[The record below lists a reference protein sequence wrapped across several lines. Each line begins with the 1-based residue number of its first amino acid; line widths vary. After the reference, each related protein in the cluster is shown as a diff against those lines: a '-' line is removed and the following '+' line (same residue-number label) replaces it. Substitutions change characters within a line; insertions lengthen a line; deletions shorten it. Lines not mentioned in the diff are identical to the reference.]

1 MEIEKKKAVK
11 GELKQEPKDD
21 LKEEFKEELKEELKA
36 DSQKQPAGRSWD
48 HIESD
53 LKEALNTWSDL
64 TEELADKMS
73 PEEAQL
79 QEIKSL
85 LGTLRDKLKE
95 FSDEEPEPLTAK
107 PQQTAEPQPTA
118 KPESTE
124 LLKKYSPP
132 GPQTKPAK

>member
-1 MEIEKKKAVK
+1 MEIEKKKAAK
-11 GELKQEPKDD
+11 GALKQEPKGD
-21 LKEEFKEELKEELKA
+21 LKEELKDELKEELKA

-95 FSDEEPEPLTAK
+95 FSDEAPEAFTAQPPLTTK
-107 PQQTAEPQPTA
+107 SQLTEKTESAEP
-118 KPESTE
+118 S
-124 LLKKYSPP
+124 KKHSPP
-132 GPQTKPAK
+132 SPQTKPAK